1 MKKIVIDP
9 ITRIEGHLR
18 AEVEVDDDG
27 VVQEAYVS
35 GGLFRGIEIILKG
48 RDPRDA
54 GLLAGRICGVCTN
67 SHFRA
72 AVSSVEDAYS
82 LELPKNAEIIRDLMA
97 MALFIQDHVV
107 HFYHL
112 HSLDFVDVTSALQ
125 ADAKMTSKEAHKYS
139 DQPFRNS
146 HSHYE
151 TTIKKLQ
158 NFVDAGKLGPF
169 SNGYWGHS
177 DYRLTPEQNLIMI
190 SHYLEALKFQTKIS
204 KAVAIFGGKTPHPQ
218 SIVVGG
224 VTSVADMLNPQR
236 LNDYLFVIKE
246 AKEFIDRAYLPDAK
260 LLAIA
265 YRDEIKA
272 GLGRAS
278 GNFMSVGG
286 YEFDK
291 DKKLFCSGIIYNH
304 DFNNIQEFDES
315 KITEEIDRAW
325 YKVNGKAREDA
336 LGYKGESLDNEVC
349 YTDLNEDGSLKTA
362 KNDDKYSW
370 IKAPRYN
377 TKVME
382 TGPLARVLINYKKD
396 NALIK
401 SFVDEFLEATD
412 LELVDL
418 STTVGRNAARA
429 IETGYICEYIF
440 KLVSRLIQNVKY
452 YDTETWTKFDFE
464 KLEKDTKGR
473 AFFEVPRGT
482 LSHFV
487 SIKNQKIENFSVI
500 APTTWNA
507 TPKNFDGVRGAY
519 EEALIG
525 IKIED
530 TSKPLEVLRVLHSF
544 DPCLACAVHI
554 VDTKG
559 KELSKY
565 KIKSL

>member
-1 MKKIVIDP
+1 MNTKKIVIDP

-18 AEVEVDDDG
+18 AEVEVDEDG
-27 VVQEAYVS
+27 VVVDAFVS
-35 GGLFRGIEIILKG
+35 GQLFRGIEVILKN

-72 AVSSVEDAYS
+72 AVTSVEDAYS

-112 HSLDFVDVTSALQ
+112 HSLDFVDVVSALS
-125 ADAKMTSKEAHKYS
+125 ADAKLTSKEAHKYHKK
-139 DQPFRNS
+139 PFRNS
-146 HSHYE
+146 HTHYE
-151 TTIKKLQ
+151 SVLEKLSK
-158 NFVDAGKLGPF
+158 FVKAGKLGPF

-177 DYRLTPEQNLIMI
+177 DYKLSPEQNLIMI
-190 SHYLEALKFQTKIS
+190 SHYLEALKFQTNIS

-224 VTSVADMLNPQR
+224 ITSVADMLNPQR
-236 LNDYLFVIKE
+236 LNDYLFIIKE
-246 AKEFIDRAYLPDAK
+246 AKDFIDRAYLPDAK

-272 GLGRAS
+272 GVGRAN
-278 GNFMSVGG
+278 GNFLSVGG
-286 YEFDK
+286 YEFD
-291 DKKLFCSGIIYNH
+291 DRKLFCDGVIYNH
-304 DFNNIQEFDES
+304 DFENIEDFDES

-325 YKVNGKAREDA
+325 YSDEPRENNID
-336 LGYKGESLDNEVC
+336 
-349 YTDLNEDGSLKTA
+349 YTDLNKDGSLKTA

-370 IKAPRYN
+370 IKAPRYDG
-377 TKVME
+377 KVME
-382 TGPLARVLINYKKD
+382 TGPLARVLISYKKD
-396 NALIK
+396 NTLIK
-401 SFVDEFLEATD
+401 SFVDEFLEDTD
-412 LELVDL
+412 LELIDL
-418 STTVGRNAARA
+418 STTVGRDAARA

-440 KLVSRLIQNVKY
+440 KLVSNLIQNIKY
-452 YDTETWTKFDFE
+452 YDTDTWVKFDFDSLDKE
-464 KLEKDTKGR
+464 AKGR

-487 SIKNQKIENFSVI
+487 NIKDAKIENFSVI

-519 EEALIG
+519 EEALVG
-525 IKIED
+525 LKIED

-544 DPCLACAVHI
+544 DPCLACAVHVI
-554 VDTKG
+554 DSNG
-559 KELSKY
+559 KELSNY
-565 KIKSL
+565 KIKTL

>member
-1 MKKIVIDP
+1 MANKKIVIDP

-18 AEVEVDDDG
+18 AEVEVDEEG
-27 VVQEAYVS
+27 IVQDAFVS
-35 GGLFRGIEIILKG
+35 GQLFRGIEVILKG

-72 AVSSVEDAYS
+72 AVTSVEDAYA
-82 LELPKNAEIIRDLMA
+82 LKLPKNAEIIRDLMA

-112 HSLDFVDVTSALQ
+112 HALDFVDVTSALS
-125 ADAKMTSKEAHKYS
+125 ADAKLTSKEAHKYHEK
-139 DQPFRNS
+139 PFRNS
-146 HSHYE
+146 HTHYE
-151 TTIKKLQ
+151 AVIDKLQ
-158 NFVDAGKLGPF
+158 KFVKAGKLGPF
-169 SNGYWGHS
+169 ANGYWGHS
-177 DYRLTPEQNLIMI
+177 DYKLTPEQNLIII
-190 SHYLEALKFQTKIS
+190 SHYLEALKFQTNVS

-236 LNDYLFVIKE
+236 LNDYLFIIKE
-246 AKEFIDRAYLPDAK
+246 AKDFIDRAYLPDAK
-260 LLAIA
+260 LLAMA

-272 GLGRAS
+272 GIGRAN

-286 YEFDK
+286 YDTD
-291 DKKLFCSGIIYNH
+291 DKKLFCDGIIYNH
-304 DFNNIQEFDES
+304 DFQTIEDFDES
-315 KITEEIDRAW
+315 KITEEVDRAW
-325 YKVNGKAREDA
+325 YKED
-336 LGYKGESLDNEVC
+336 EVF

-370 IKAPRYN
+370 VKAPRYDG
-377 TKVME
+377 KVME
-382 TGPLARVLINYKKD
+382 TGPLARVLISYKKD
-396 NALIK
+396 NTLIK
-401 SFVDEFLEATD
+401 PFVDEFLKDTD
-412 LELVDL
+412 LELMDL

-429 IETGYICEYIF
+429 IETSYICEYIF
-440 KLVSRLIQNVKY
+440 KLVSSLIQNIKY
-452 YDTETWTKFDFE
+452 YDTDTWVKYDFDSLSKE
-464 KLEKDTKGR
+464 AKGR

-487 SIKNQKIENFSVI
+487 NIKDSRIDNYSVI

-519 EEALIG
+519 EEALVG
-525 IKIED
+525 LKIQD

-544 DPCLACAVHI
+544 DPCLACAVHVI
-554 VDTKG
+554 DASG
-559 KELSKY
+559 KELSRC
-565 KIKSL
+565 KIKI

>member
-18 AEVEVDDDG
+18 AEVEVNEDG
-27 VVQEAYVS
+27 VVTDAFVS
-35 GGLFRGIEIILKG
+35 GQLFRGIEVILKN

-72 AVSSVEDAYS
+72 AVTSVEDAYS

-112 HSLDFVDVTSALQ
+112 HALDFVDVVSALG
-125 ADAKMTSKEAHKYS
+125 ADAKLTSKEAHKYHER
-139 DQPFRNS
+139 PFRNS
-146 HSHYE
+146 HTHYE
-151 TTIKKLQ
+151 ATLEKLG
-158 NFVDAGKLGPF
+158 NFVKAGKLGPF

-177 DYRLTPEQNLIMI
+177 DYKLTPEQNLIII
-190 SHYLEALKFQTKIS
+190 SHYLEALKFQTNIS

-224 VTSVADMLNPQR
+224 ITSVADMLNPQR
-236 LNDYLFVIKE
+236 LNDYLFIIKE
-246 AKEFIDRAYLPDAK
+246 AKDFIDRAYLPDAK

-272 GLGRAS
+272 GVGRAN
-278 GNFMSVGG
+278 GNFLSVGG
-286 YEFDK
+286 YEFD
-291 DKKLFCSGIIYNH
+291 DRKLFRDGVIYNH
-304 DFNNIQEFDES
+304 DFENIADFDES

-325 YKVNGKAREDA
+325 YSEKPI
-336 LGYKGESLDNEVC
+336 DNEVC
-349 YTDLNEDGSLKTA
+349 YTDLNEDGSLKTD
-362 KNDDKYSW
+362 KKDDKYSW
-370 IKAPRYN
+370 IKAPRYDG
-377 TKVME
+377 KVME
-382 TGPLARVLINYKKD
+382 TGPLARVLISYKRE
-396 NALIK
+396 NSLINT
-401 SFVDEFLEATD
+401 FVDEFLESTD
-412 LELVDL
+412 LELMDL

-429 IETGYICEYIF
+429 IETSYICEYIF
-440 KLVSRLIQNVKY
+440 KLVSNLIQNIKY
-452 YDTETWTKFDFE
+452 YDTDTWVKFDFDS
-464 KLEKDTKGR
+464 LEKEAKGR
-473 AFFEVPRGT
+473 AFLEVPRGT

-487 SIKNQKIENFSVI
+487 NIKDSKIENFSVI

-519 EEALIG
+519 EEALVG
-525 IKIED
+525 LKIED

-544 DPCLACAVHI
+544 DPCLACAVHVI
-554 VDTKG
+554 DSKG
-559 KELSKY
+559 KELSSY
-565 KIKSL
+565 KIKTIL